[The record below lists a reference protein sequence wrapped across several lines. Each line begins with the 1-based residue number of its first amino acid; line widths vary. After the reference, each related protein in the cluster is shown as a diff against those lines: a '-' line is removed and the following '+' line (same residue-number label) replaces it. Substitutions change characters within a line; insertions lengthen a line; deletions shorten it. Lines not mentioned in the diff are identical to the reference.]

1 MLEETNV
8 DDLSDAAI
16 IRGMWAA
23 AEDAAGD
30 DDEAEDG
37 DRLLEQLDPAEVCS
51 ARCWHKHVHSTS
63 MFGTPMFGTSSFC
76 TCMCGLQGL

>member
-8 DDLSDAAI
+8 DDMTDAAI

-37 DRLLEQLDPAEVCS
+37 DALLEQLDPSEVGAWGFGVKHMIVCS
-51 ARCWHKHVHSTS
+51 L
-63 MFGTPMFGTSSFC
+63 GETSSHSF
-76 TCMCGLQGL
+76 LASRANSALEQA

>member
-1 MLEETNV
+1 M

-16 IRGMWAA
+16 IQGMWAA

-37 DRLLEQLDPAEVCS
+37 DALLEQLDPAEVG
-51 ARCWHKHVHSTS
+51 STG
-63 MFGTPMFGTSSFC
+63 F
-76 TCMCGLQGL
+76 

>member
-1 MLEETNV
+1 MSCSKLQFLATSQSTCTCPSAEMLEETNV

-16 IRGMWAA
+16 IQGMWAA

-37 DRLLEQLDPAEVCS
+37 DALLEQLDPAEVG
-51 ARCWHKHVHSTS
+51 S
-63 MFGTPMFGTSSFC
+63 MGF
-76 TCMCGLQGL
+76 

>member
-1 MLEETNV
+1 MFCSQLQFLATSQSTCTCPSAEMLEETNV

-16 IRGMWAA
+16 IQGMWAA

-37 DRLLEQLDPAEVCS
+37 DALLEQLDPAEVG
-51 ARCWHKHVHSTS
+51 STG
-63 MFGTPMFGTSSFC
+63 F
-76 TCMCGLQGL
+76 

>member
-1 MLEETNV
+1 MPSCKHVCYSSSAEMLEETNV

-16 IRGMWAA
+16 IQGMWAA

-37 DRLLEQLDPAEVCS
+37 DALLEQLDPAEVGF
-51 ARCWHKHVHSTS
+51 R
-63 MFGTPMFGTSSFC
+63 
-76 TCMCGLQGL
+76 GLNGSNAAV